1 MVIDTSALLAI
12 LQNEPERRMFNEAI
26 EAAET
31 RSMSTASFLEISMIV
46 ESRYGADGVRDLD
59 LLIAK
64 AKVSLVP
71 VDEDQAH
78 LARQGFQKF
87 GKGRHPAGLNYGDC
101 FSVRPCPVARTTAVV
116 QGKRFLANRCRV
128 SSDQWLDQLDSEGS
142 YLPRYHSKSCKKRH
156 PLT

>member
-12 LQNEPERRMFNEAI
+12 LQNEPERRKFNEAI

-101 FSVRPCPVARTTAVV
+101 FSYALARSLEQPLLFKGSDFSQTDVERHTAS
-116 QGKRFLANRCRV
+116 G
-128 SSDQWLDQLDSEGS
+128 
-142 YLPRYHSKSCKKRH
+142 
-156 PLT
+156 